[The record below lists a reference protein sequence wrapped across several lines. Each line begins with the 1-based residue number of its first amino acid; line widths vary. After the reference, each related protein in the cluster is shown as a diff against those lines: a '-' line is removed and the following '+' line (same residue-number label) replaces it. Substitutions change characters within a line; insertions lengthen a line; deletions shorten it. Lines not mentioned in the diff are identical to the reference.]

1 MFSIGDFARFGSV
14 SVRMLRHYDEIGLL
28 PPSEVDPCSGYRFYA
43 ADQLA
48 RLNRIVAL
56 KDLGFTLNQVAE
68 MLDGQLSADR
78 LHGMLQLRRAQL
90 ANQVAADTARLAS
103 VEARLLRIERE
114 GVMPEQEIVVKALAA
129 TLVAEMSDVAAESGE
144 AAVGPIIER
153 LYARLGKAIPESG
166 LTITGAPVVYYE
178 ELEEG
183 LRVHVAHQVAG
194 EAAPGADFD
203 LRHLPEI
210 AQAATLAHRG
220 KLTDLCVSFE
230 AMGRWADE
238 NGYAPNAPIREV
250 YLNAPGDPASAEW
263 VVELQM
269 PVAQAA
275 HS

>member
-1 MFSIGDFARFGSV
+1 MISIGDFARFGSV

-43 ADQLA
+43 AEQLS

-68 MLDGQLSADR
+68 LLDGQLSADR

-114 GVMPEQEIVVKALAA
+114 GVMSEQEIIVKPLSA

-144 AAVGPIIER
+144 AAVAPIIEQ
-153 LYARLGKAIPESG
+153 LYGKLGKLIPESG
-166 LTITGAPVVYYE
+166 LTITGAPIVYYE
-178 ELEEG
+178 ELDEG
-183 LRVHVAHQVAG
+183 LRVHVAHQVTGTA
-194 EAAPGADFD
+194 EPGSAFE
-203 LRHLPEI
+203 LLLLPEVPR
-210 AQAATLAHRG
+210 AATLAHRG
-220 KLTDLCVSFE
+220 KLADLCVSFE

-238 NGYAPNAPIREV
+238 NGYGPNAPIREV
-250 YLNAPGDPASAEW
+250 YLNAPDDPTSDEW

-269 PVAQAA
+269 PVA
-275 HS
+275 

>member
-56 KDLGFTLNQVAE
+56 KDLGFTLQQVAE
-68 MLDGQLSADR
+68 MLDGQLSAER

-90 ANQVAADTARLAS
+90 ANQLAADTARLLS
-103 VEARLLRIERE
+103 VEARLLRIEKE
-114 GVMPEQEIVVKALAA
+114 GVMPEQEIVVKPLSA

-153 LYARLGKAIPESG
+153 LYARLGKVIPEAG
-166 LTITGAPVVYYE
+166 LTIAGAPVVYYE
-178 ELEEG
+178 ELDEG

-194 EAAPGADFD
+194 TAAPGTAFD
-203 LRHLPEI
+203 LRLLPEI
-210 AQAATLAHRG
+210 SQAATLVHRG
-220 KLTDLCVSFE
+220 KLAELCVSFE

-238 NGYAPNAPIREV
+238 NRYAPCAPIREV
-250 YLNAPGDPASAEW
+250 YLDAPEDPTSDGW

-269 PVAQAA
+269 PVAAA
-275 HS
+275 V

>member
-28 PPSEVDPCSGYRFYA
+28 LPFEVDPCSGYRFYA

-56 KDLGFTLNQVAE
+56 KDLGFTLTQVAE
-68 MLDGQLSADR
+68 MLDGQLSAER

-90 ANQVAADTARLAS
+90 ATQVAADTARLAS

-114 GVMPEQEIVVKALAA
+114 GVMPEQEIIVKPLSA
-129 TLVAEMSDVAAESGE
+129 TYVAEMTDVAAESGE

-153 LYARLGKAIPESG
+153 LYSRMAKAIPEAG
-166 LTITGAPVVYYE
+166 LTITGAPIVYYE
-178 ELEEG
+178 ELDEG

-194 EAAPGADFD
+194 TAAPGGPLD
-203 LRHLPEI
+203 LLLLPEVSR
-210 AQAATLAHRG
+210 AATLAHRG
-220 KLTDLCVSFE
+220 KLTDLCVAFE

-238 NGYAPNAPIREV
+238 NGYKPNAPIREV
-250 YLNAPGDPASAEW
+250 YLEAPGDPASDEW
-263 VVELQM
+263 VIELQM
-269 PVAQAA
+269 PVE
-275 HS
+275 

>member
-28 PPSEVDPCSGYRFYA
+28 RPFEVDPCTGYRSYS

-68 MLDGQLSADR
+68 MLDGQLSAER

-90 ANQVAADTARLAS
+90 ANQVAADSARLAS
-103 VEARLLRIERE
+103 VEARLLRIEME
-114 GVMPEQEIVVKALAA
+114 GVMPEQEIIVKPLSA
-129 TLVAEMSDVAAESGE
+129 TLVAEMNDVAAESGE

-153 LYARLGKAIPESG
+153 LYAQLAKTIPDSG
-166 LTITGAPVVYYE
+166 LTITGAPIVYYE

-194 EAAPGADFD
+194 TPAPGHPFD
-203 LRHLPEI
+203 LLLLPEI
-210 AQAATLAHRG
+210 PKAATLAHRG
-220 KLTDLCVSFE
+220 KIADLCVSFE

-238 NGYAPNAPIREV
+238 NSYTPNAPIREV
-250 YLNAPGDPASAEW
+250 YLQAPGDPASDEW
-263 VVELQM
+263 VIELQM
-269 PVAQAA
+269 PVA
-275 HS
+275 

>member
-14 SVRMLRHYDEIGLL
+14 SVRMLRHYDDLGLL
-28 PPSEVDPCSGYRFYA
+28 RPYEVDPCTGYRFYA

-68 MLDGQLSADR
+68 ILDGQLSAER

-90 ANQVAADTARLAS
+90 ANQLAADTARLAS
-103 VEARLLRIERE
+103 VEARLLRIEKE
-114 GVMPEQEIVVKALAA
+114 GVMPEQEIIVKPLSA

-144 AAVGPIIER
+144 AAVGPIIEK
-153 LYARLGKAIPESG
+153 LYAHMAESIPASG
-166 LTITGAPVVYYE
+166 LTITGAPIVYYE
-178 ELEEG
+178 PLDAG

-194 EAAPGADFD
+194 TAAPGSPFE
-203 LRHLPEI
+203 LLLLPEI
-210 AQAATLAHRG
+210 PKAATLAHRG
-220 KLTDLCVSFE
+220 KLAELCVSFE

-250 YLNAPGDPASAEW
+250 YLQAPRDPASDEW
-263 VVELQM
+263 VIELQM
-269 PVAQAA
+269 PVEAQSAR
-275 HS
+275 

>member
-43 ADQLA
+43 AEQLA
-48 RLNRIVAL
+48 RLNRVVAL
-56 KDLGFTLNQVAE
+56 KELGFTLNQVAE
-68 MLDGQLSADR
+68 LLDGQLSVER
-78 LHGMLQLRRAQL
+78 LQGMLQLRRAQL

-103 VEARLLRIERE
+103 VEARLLRIEKE
-114 GVMPEQEIVVKALAA
+114 GVMPEQEIIVKPLSA

-153 LYARLGKAIPESG
+153 LYARLGKLIPEAG

-178 ELEEG
+178 ELDDG

-194 EAAPGADFD
+194 TAAPGSSLD
-203 LRHLPEI
+203 LHLLPEI
-210 AQAATLAHRG
+210 SQAATLVHRG
-220 KLTDLCVSFE
+220 KLAELCVSFE

-238 NGYAPNAPIREV
+238 NRYVPNAPIREV
-250 YLNAPGDPASAEW
+250 YLSAPEDPTSDAW

-269 PVAQAA
+269 PVAPAV
-275 HS
+275 

>member
-28 PPSEVDPCSGYRFYA
+28 PPSEVDPYSGYRFYA

-56 KDLGFTLNQVAE
+56 KDLGFTLQQVAE
-68 MLDGQLSADR
+68 MLDGQLSAER

-90 ANQVAADTARLAS
+90 ANQVAADTARLQS

-114 GVMPEQEIVVKALAA
+114 GVMPEQEIVVKSLAP
-129 TLVAEMSDVAAESGE
+129 TLVAEMSEVAAESGE

-153 LYARLGKAIPESG
+153 LYQRLGTSIPEAG

-178 ELEEG
+178 ELEAG

-194 EAAPGADFD
+194 AATPGTPFE
-203 LRHLPEI
+203 LRELPAI
-210 AQAATLAHRG
+210 TQAATLAHRG
-220 KLTDLCVSFE
+220 KLSELCVSFE

-238 NGYAPNAPIREV
+238 NGYAPCAPIREV

-263 VVELQM
+263 VIELQM
-269 PVAQAA
+269 PVTQAA
-275 HS
+275 RA